1 MPIGGQFRF
10 LTVVAPGYLAGK
22 APPSHPGDLKQHKCI
37 EYFGTGQN
45 ADLRWRFRKGENQVE
60 LEVRGSLAVN
70 DADLALRAALEGI
83 GIVQLPE
90 LVVAPYIADGR
101 LVSVVADWCSQSTEF
116 VLFYPGRRLVP
127 LKLRALIDF
136 FRQESKKPLRVKPDD
151 SVRDSACT
159 EHHLKPSQGQAHA
172 STAAMV
178 A

>member
-1 MPIGGQFRF
+1 
-10 LTVVAPGYLAGK
+10 
-22 APPSHPGDLKQHKCI
+22 
-37 EYFGTGQN
+37 
-45 ADLRWRFRKGENQVE
+45 
-60 LEVRGSLAVN
+60 LAVN

-90 LVVAPYIADGR
+90 LVVAPYIAEGR

-136 FRQESKKPLRVKPDD
+136 FRHESKKPLCVKPDD
-151 SVRDSACT
+151 SVRDSACIET
-159 EHHLKPSQGQAHA
+159 IQHLKPSQEQAHA

>member
-1 MPIGGQFRF
+1 
-10 LTVVAPGYLAGK
+10 
-22 APPSHPGDLKQHKCI
+22 
-37 EYFGTGQN
+37 
-45 ADLRWRFRKGENQVE
+45 
-60 LEVRGSLAVN
+60 VRGSLAVN

-90 LVVAPYIADGR
+90 LVVAPYIAEGR

-151 SVRDSACT
+151 SVRDSACIET
-159 EHHLKPSQGQAHA
+159 IQHLKPSQEQAHA

>member
-1 MPIGGQFRF
+1 
-10 LTVVAPGYLAGK
+10 
-22 APPSHPGDLKQHKCI
+22 
-37 EYFGTGQN
+37 
-45 ADLRWRFRKGENQVE
+45 
-60 LEVRGSLAVN
+60 LAVN

-90 LVVAPYIADGR
+90 LVVAPYIAEGR

-136 FRQESKKPLRVKPDD
+136 FRHESKKDD
-151 SVRDSACT
+151 SVRDSACIET
-159 EHHLKPSQGQAHA
+159 IQHLKPSQEQAHA